1 MLFWK
6 AFLAS
11 EESLDAVE
19 ERIAAIRYQM
29 TRFLESEAPLVAWSE
44 RLKHVECS
52 NMRFG
57 LDCIQSISSQMD
69 KTRFSR
75 QLEGWLKAFEPR
87 LSNIRVE
94 AYEHDEG
101 SNLINFSVLAHLN
114 TEQGRHALVFDSNIS
129 LANQKADVGEQE
141 FV

>member
-1 MLFWK
+1 M
-6 AFLAS
+6 AHETSRDVVDEQIAS
-11 EESLDAVE
+11 
-19 ERIAAIRYQM
+19 IRDQL
-29 TRFLESEAPLVAWSE
+29 TRFLESEAPLVAWPE
-44 RLKHVECS
+44 RLKQVECS

-57 LDCIQSISSQMD
+57 LDCIHSISSQMD

-94 AYEHDEG
+94 AYEHDER
-101 SNLINFSVLAHLN
+101 SNLINFSVSAHLN
-114 TEQGRHALVFDSNIS
+114 TERGRHALVFDSNIS